1 MLRFHLNVE
10 GYSLIDCRPT
20 VLFAD
25 DSHMMLEAACA
36 LLQPT
41 HNVVKLA
48 TNGREAVLWVM
59 KLQPDLAVFDI
70 CLPEMDGIAAA
81 RKLNEA
87 GTSTRVILIAPI
99 KDEDYICE
107 ARLVAHGF
115 VLKRRLASDL
125 VPALTSAVAGSFFLS
140 Q

>member
-1 MLRFHLNVE
+1 MPHLLSNVE

-20 VLFAD
+20 VVFAD
-25 DSHMMLEAACA
+25 DSLRMLEAGCA
-36 LLQPT
+36 LLRPT
-41 HNVVKLA
+41 YHVVKLA
-48 TNGREAVLWVM
+48 TDGKQAVLWVM
-59 KLQPDLAVFDI
+59 KLQPDLAVLDI

-87 GTSTRVILIAPI
+87 GTNTRVILIAQI
-99 KDEDYICE
+99 KDDDYIRE
-107 ARLVAHGF
+107 ARLIAHGF

-125 VPALTSAVAGSFFLS
+125 VPALASAAAGSFFMS

>member
-1 MLRFHLNVE
+1 MLRFHLSVE
-10 GYSLIDCRPT
+10 GCGVIDCRPT
-20 VLFAD
+20 VVFAD

-41 HNVVKLA
+41 YNIVKLA

-59 KLQPDLAVFDI
+59 KLRPDLAVLDI
-70 CLPEMDGIAAA
+70 CLPEIDGIAAA
-81 RKLNEA
+81 RKLIEA
-87 GTSTRVILIAPI
+87 GTSTRIVLISPI
-99 KDEDYICE
+99 RDEDYIHE
-107 ARLVAHGF
+107 ARLIAHGY

-125 VPALTSAVAGSFFLS
+125 APALASATAGSFFLS

>member
-1 MLRFHLNVE
+1 MLHFHLSMESYRLV
-10 GYSLIDCRPT
+10 DCRPT
-20 VLFAD
+20 VVFAD
-25 DSHMMLEAACA
+25 DSLIMLEAACA
-36 LLQPT
+36 LLRPT
-41 HNVVKLA
+41 HNVVKLV
-48 TNGREAVLWVM
+48 TDGKEAVLWVM
-59 KLQPDLAVFDI
+59 KLRPDLAVLDI
-70 CLPEMDGIAAA
+70 CLPEIDGIAAA

-125 VPALTSAVAGSFFLS
+125 IPALASAAAGSFFLS